1 MAKNNIRFSRRDFL
15 RWSARMAGGL
25 VVMPVLQACQKL
37 GLITP
42 TDVPVDPLTPTKEIS
57 STLTPVATISPQSL
71 PTATDGMARIAF
83 VRTRDRQEG
92 VRRALSLL
100 GENSVN
106 GKSVLLKPNF

>member
-1 MAKNNIRFSRRDFL
+1 
-15 RWSARMAGGL
+15 
-25 VVMPVLQACQKL
+25 
-37 GLITP
+37 
-42 TDVPVDPLTPTKEIS
+42 
-57 STLTPVATISPQSL
+57 
-71 PTATDGMARIAF
+71 MARIAF